1 MIDKNLIKKKLGEL
15 ENYILTLEGLRTY
28 SIRELQKNREKLW
41 SVEHGLQLTVQL
53 VIDMGNHILASIGE
67 QEIEDYVDVIDK
79 LGERRIIPSEFA
91 QTIRGMAGF
100 RNILIHEYATVD
112 IKKVYHV
119 LHNQLDD
126 FRKFAKYVDAYLS
139 LHGKE

>member
-15 ENYILTLEGLRTY
+15 ENYILTLEGLRLY
-28 SIRELQKNREKLW
+28 SVTELQKNREKFW
-41 SVEHGLQLTVQL
+41 SVEHGLQLSVQL
-53 VIDMGNHILASIGE
+53 VIDMGNHILAAIGE

-79 LGERRIIPSEFA
+79 LGERGIIPLEFS

-126 FRKFAKYVDAYLS
+126 FRKYAEYVDAYLT
-139 LHGKE
+139 LHGTE